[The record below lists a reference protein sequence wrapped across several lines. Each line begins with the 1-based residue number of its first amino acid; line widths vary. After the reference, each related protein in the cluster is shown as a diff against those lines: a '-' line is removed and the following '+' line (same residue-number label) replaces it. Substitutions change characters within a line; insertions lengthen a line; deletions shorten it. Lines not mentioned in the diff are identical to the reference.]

1 MLADVIMKLP
11 LGHLQ
16 VFNQLQE
23 LLSVCILLLC
33 DMKTKKFREL
43 YDSYS
48 HQDIWTIK
56 VGEETITDTDY
67 FN

>member
-33 DMKTKKFREL
+33 DMKNKEVQRIL
-43 YDSYS
+43 
-48 HQDIWTIK
+48 
-56 VGEETITDTDY
+56 
-67 FN
+67 